1 MPILDSILPQT
12 LHPMV
17 KHAINGLVIF
27 HVLAFLVFV
36 ILLVRSF
43 MKGP

>member
-1 MPILDSILPQT
+1 MPILDHILPDT
-12 LHPMV
+12 LDPML

-27 HVLAFLVFV
+27 HLLAFIAFIV
-36 ILLVRSF
+36 LLVRSF